1 MSKQR
6 KQHRIVVRFPRE
18 RLIKLFQQL
27 GTDNTHESE
36 TARSKIDSLLRQ
48 FGKTW
53 WADLI
58 PLLGG
63 TLISADL
70 GADII
75 ALGSSD
81 PDKRAN
87 ARHHLADLLLRHRK
101 NWNDLVEA
109 LCLSTESWL
118 NSSSA
123 DPVRVNPLE
132 LVHHLLGEYV
142 GFRDQ
147 HEHVAVALWVLH
159 THVFDRFMVTPRL
172 ALRSPVAACGKST
185 LIDILAR
192 LTARAAKFDSITA
205 AAIYH
210 LIDETHPTLL
220 IDEADNL
227 GLGLQPNGRLRA
239 VFNSGHRNGGT
250 VAIWDRGTTRKFS
263 TFAPLALALPDIM
276 SGLPRT
282 LNSRCITLTM
292 QRYDGRRELRRLD
305 ANHPDPAL
313 DAAYTQILLWRR
325 ELQQQL
331 NPEPE
336 MPAGIRNRFADNWR
350 PLISI
355 ADSLGW
361 GTQAREAMII
371 FAREFQDADV
381 KILLLSDI
389 RKVFNA
395 HAVDRLPSK
404 TLLGALNVLDA
415 DWNEFRG
422 VRGEQQPHRLK
433 DSELASMLR
442 EFRIRPRTIWPLN
455 RTAKSKS
462 TKGYRRSQFE
472 EVWRV
477 YCADDGTTA
486 HGSNV
491 RSLRLAGGGTA

>member
-1 MSKQR
+1 VTGHHS
-6 KQHRIVVRFPRE
+6 VVRRFGERERE
-18 RLIKLFQQL
+18 RLAKLFSQL
-27 GTDNTHESE
+27 GTDNMHEAE
-36 TARSKIDSLLRQ
+36 AARSRIDALLRQ
-48 FGKTW
+48 FGKT

-87 ARHHLADLLLRHRK
+87 ARHHLAELLLRHRK

-132 LVHHLLGEYV
+132 LVHHLLEEYV
-142 GFRDQ
+142 GLRES
-147 HEHVAVALWVLH
+147 HEYVAVALWALH
-159 THVFDRFMVTPRL
+159 THVYDRFMVTPRL
-172 ALRSPVAACGKST
+172 ALRSPVADCGKTT
-185 LIDILAR
+185 LLDILVK
-192 LTARAAKFDSITA
+192 LTARAAKFDSITT

-227 GLGLQPNGRLRA
+227 GLALQQSGRLRA
-239 VFNSGHRNGGT
+239 VFNSGHRYGGT
-250 VAIWDRGTTRKFS
+250 VAIWEGGGARKFS
-263 TFAPLALALPDIM
+263 TFAPLALALPESM

-292 QRYDGRRELRRLD
+292 QRNDGRRKLLRFD

-313 DAAYTQILLWRR
+313 DAAYTQIFMWRR
-325 ELQQQL
+325 EVQL
-331 NPEPE
+331 DPAPE
-336 MPAGIRNRFADNWR
+336 MPAVISNRFADNWR

-355 ADSLGW
+355 ADSLDW
-361 GTQAREAMII
+361 GAQAREAMVH

-395 HAVDRLPSK
+395 HAVERLPSK
-404 TLLGALNVLDA
+404 TLLGALTVLDA
-415 DWNEFRG
+415 DWNEFHG
-422 VRGEQQPHRLK
+422 VRGEQQPHKLK
-433 DSELASMLR
+433 GSELASMLR
-442 EFRIRPRTIWPLN
+442 EFRIRPHTIWPPQ
-455 RTAKSKS
+455 RTAESKS
-462 TKGYRRSQFE
+462 AKGYQRTQFE

-486 HGSNV
+486 QANNI
-491 RSLRLAGGGTA
+491 RNLRRTGDGTA